1 MYPPVTAI
9 DLGSNSFRVVTYDF
23 NTNTI
28 LNEFHEVVGMA
39 DGLVETGKISYEA
52 QQRVIQAIQTASL
65 RLNFDASKAICVTTA
80 AMRYASN
87 SQEVLKNFQEKTG
100 ANFQIIAPQEEAR
113 LTLLAIKYALK
124 REEQMS
130 EKFIVLDIGG
140 GSTEIIVNTYDT
152 FIAQSFPFG
161 IVTLTQKYNDI
172 NTTKEALVALKNEIH
187 SFIDSLPFDLSEHIF
202 IATAGTPTTV
212 AAVKLGLDAYAYDK
226 NLVNGTEV
234 TKEDLN
240 KALELFKS
248 KPLEELTKLI
258 GKGRV
263 EFIEVGIL
271 IYEAI
276 FEVLNKK
283 KSIVFDDGLREGV
296 AINSFLRQESNSL
309 SL

>member
-1 MYPPVTAI
+1 MHLPVTAI

-28 LNEFHEVVGMA
+28 LNEYHEVVGMA
-39 DGLVETGKISYEA
+39 DGLVETGKISQEA
-52 QQRVIQAIQTASL
+52 QQRVINAILHASEK
-65 RLNFDASKAICVTTA
+65 LNFSPKEAVSVTTA

-87 SQEVLKNFQEKTG
+87 NQEVIKNFQEKTG
-100 ANFQIIAPQEEAR
+100 INFTIIDPQEEAR

-124 REEQMS
+124 REKYAS
-130 EKFIVLDIGG
+130 DKFIVLDIGG
-140 GSTEIIVNTYDT
+140 GSTEIIINTNDT

-172 NTTKEALVALKNEIH
+172 QSTKDALEKLKEEIKR
-187 SFIDSLPFDLSEHIF
+187 FIDSLGFDLEEYVF
-202 IATAGTPTTV
+202 IATAGTPTTI

-226 NLVNGTEV
+226 NLVNGTSV
-234 TKEDLN
+234 TKEDLEES
-240 KALELFKS
+240 LFLFKN
-248 KPLEELTKLI
+248 KPLEELTKLV

-283 KSIVFDDGLREGV
+283 ESIVFDDGLREGV
-296 AINSFLRQESNSL
+296 AINHFLR
-309 SL
+309 

>member
-1 MYPPVTAI
+1 MYLPVTAI

-28 LNEFHEVVGMA
+28 LNEYHEVVGMA
-39 DGLVETGKISYEA
+39 DGLVETGKISQAA
-52 QQRVIQAIQTASL
+52 QERVINAILHASQK
-65 RLNFDASKAICVTTA
+65 LNFHPKDAIAVTTA

-87 SQEVLKNFQEKTG
+87 NQEVLKNFQEKTG
-100 ANFQIIAPQEEAR
+100 INFKIIDPEEEAR
-113 LTLLAIKYALK
+113 LTLLAIQYALK
-124 REEQMS
+124 REQYKS
-130 EKFIVLDIGG
+130 DKFIVLDIGG
-140 GSTEIIVNTYDT
+140 GSTEIIVNTNDT

-172 NTTKEALVALKNEIH
+172 QDTKQALEKLKEEIKTY
-187 SFIDSLPFDLSEHIF
+187 IDSLNFSLNEYVF

-226 NLVNGTEV
+226 ELVNGSCV
-234 TKEDLN
+234 TKDDLN
-240 KALELFKS
+240 ESLYLFKN
-248 KPLEELTKLI
+248 KPLDELTKLV

-276 FEVLNKK
+276 FEVLNKNE
-283 KSIVFDDGLREGV
+283 SIVFDDGLREGV
-296 AINSFLRQESNSL
+296 AINHFLR
-309 SL
+309 

>member
-1 MYPPVTAI
+1 
-9 DLGSNSFRVVTYDF
+9 
-23 NTNTI
+23 
-28 LNEFHEVVGMA
+28 
-39 DGLVETGKISYEA
+39 
-52 QQRVIQAIQTASL
+52 
-65 RLNFDASKAICVTTA
+65 
-80 AMRYASN
+80 
-87 SQEVLKNFQEKTG
+87 
-100 ANFQIIAPQEEAR
+100 
-113 LTLLAIKYALK
+113 
-124 REEQMS
+124 MS

-226 NLVNGTEV
+226 NLVNGTDV

-248 KPLEELTKLI
+248 KPLEELTKLV

-276 FEVLNKK
+276 FDVLNKK

-296 AINSFLRQESNSL
+296 AINSFL
-309 SL
+309 

>member
-1 MYPPVTAI
+1 MYAPVTAI

-23 NTNTI
+23 NTKTI

-39 DGLVETGKISYEA
+39 DGLVETGKISQEA
-52 QQRVIQAIQTASL
+52 QQRVIQAIKTASL
-65 RLNFDASKAICVTTA
+65 RLNFNPSKAICVTTA

-87 SQEVLKNFQEKTG
+87 NQEVLKNFQEKTG

-130 EKFIVLDIGG
+130 EKFIVLDIGR

-248 KPLEELTKLI
+248 KPLEELTKLV

-271 IYEAI
+271 IYESI
-276 FEVLNKK
+276 FDKKKKK

-296 AINSFLRQESNSL
+296 AINSFL
-309 SL
+309 